1 MSWEAILVLVVGS
14 YGCKLFG
21 HVVLARLAADG
32 GTPTGPLRWF
42 PDLAALI
49 PAALFAA
56 LVAVQTFSLDDALTV
71 DARAAGVAV
80 GAIAVWRKA
89 PFVLIVVLAMAV
101 TAAIRWQTSG

>member
-1 MSWEAILVLVVGS
+1 MSWPAIVVLAAGA

-21 HVVLARLAADG
+21 HVVLARLGGDDAA
-32 GTPTGPLRWF
+32 TTGALRWF

-56 LVAVQTFSLDDALTV
+56 LIAVQTFGADEALVV
-71 DARAAGVAV
+71 DARAAGVAA
-80 GAIAVWRKA
+80 GAVAVWRKA
-89 PFVLIVVLAMAV
+89 PFVVVVVLAMAV